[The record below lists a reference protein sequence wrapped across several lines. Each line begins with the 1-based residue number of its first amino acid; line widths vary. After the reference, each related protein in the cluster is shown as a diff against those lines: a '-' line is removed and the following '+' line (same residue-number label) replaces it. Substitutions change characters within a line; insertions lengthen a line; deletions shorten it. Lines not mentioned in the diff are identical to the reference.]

1 MAFQLKPV
9 KREDIQMYVNGTT
22 LSITGNVSM
31 TNPSDILEPYIT
43 KLHKKIVEEGIRKVT
58 LDLTRLVFLNSAGI
72 REIVNWILL
81 VNSLP
86 EEKRYSVHIK
96 YSSKYLWQESS
107 TSTFVYLN
115 PDFVSKEVI

>member
-9 KREDIQMYVNGTT
+9 KREDLQMNVRGTT
-22 LSITGNVSM
+22 FSISGNVNL
-31 TNPSDILEPYIT
+31 TNPADLLEPYIMELHN
-43 KLHKKIVEEGIRKVT
+43 KLVEEGIRKVT
-58 LDLTRLVFLNSAGI
+58 LDLTRLAFLNSAGI

-86 EEKRYSVHIK
+86 EEKRYAVHIK

-115 PDFVSKEVI
+115 PDLVSKEVI